1 MRLSR
6 SFLPT
11 LKETPADATVASHIL
26 LLRAGYLRPL
36 AAGIYSY
43 LPLFKR
49 VVRKI
54 EQVLRE
60 EMARIGA
67 QEFYLPAIHPAEIWK
82 ESGRWEVMGDNMF
95 RLKDRG
101 GRDMALGMTHEEIFT
116 SIARNELRSYRQL
129 PQVWYQIQS
138 KFRDE
143 PRPKSGVLRVRQ
155 FTMKDA
161 YSFDA
166 DQAGLDRS
174 FEDQRRA
181 YQRIFTRCGLSY
193 VAVEAHSGAMGG
205 SASTEFMVPTDA
217 GEDDVAHCASC
228 GYAANLERA
237 SSRGPKEAITSGAT
251 RSLARFPTPGVKTI
265 EDLAAPPHARPA
277 TQQLK
282 TLVYLAD
289 GKLVVAIVRGDDE
302 LNEAKLQTASGAQ
315 LLRPALAEEI
325 TPALGARPGSLGGV
339 GLAPGQGKVS
349 RLFID
354 RTLAGAAG
362 MVTGANAD
370 GFHLEGVDVERD
382 LAAAERV
389 DLRKIKA
396 GETCPSCGTGTLSLF
411 KALEVGHIFKLG
423 TKYSQSMGAKVLNEQ
438 GGEVPIVM
446 GSYGIGVERIAAAAV
461 ELSHDKDGIVWPASI
476 APYQVALLSLQQQ
489 DAELVAVCDKLYAEL
504 TQAGLEVVYDDRD
517 ERPGVKFKDADLVGL
532 PYRIAVGKKS
542 LAEGSVELKPRT
554 GTQIELVKLGEIGA
568 RLRSLLERDLGE
580 LRAKADATA

>member
-1 MRLSR
+1 
-6 SFLPT
+6 
-11 LKETPADATVASHIL
+11 L

-82 ESGRWEVMGDNMF
+82 ESGRWDVMGDNMF

-101 GRDMALGMTHEEIFT
+101 GRELALGMTHEEIFT

-161 YSFDA
+161 YSFDV
-166 DQAGLDRS
+166 DQAGLDKS
-174 FEDQRRA
+174 FENERRA

-205 SASTEFMVPTDA
+205 SASTEFMVKTDA

-237 SSRGPKEAITSGAT
+237 TSAAPVAVTPQGEART
-251 RSLARFPTPGVKTI
+251 LAKFPTPGVKTI
-265 EDLAAPPHARPA
+265 EDLAGPPHSRPA

-282 TLVYLAD
+282 TLVYVAD

-325 TPALGARPGSLGGV
+325 VPALGAKPGSLGGV
-339 GLAPGQGKVS
+339 GVVAGQGKIA

-354 RTLAGAAG
+354 RALSGAVG

-370 GFHLEGVDVERD
+370 GFHLEGVAVARD
-382 LAAAERV
+382 LASAELV
-389 DLRKIKA
+389 DLRKVKA
-396 GETCPSCGTGTLSLF
+396 GETCPSCGQGTLALF

-423 TKYSQSMGAKVLNEQ
+423 TKYSQSMGARVLDEQ
-438 GGEVPIVM
+438 GHEVPIVM

-461 ELSHDKDGIVWPASI
+461 ELSHDKDGILWPASI
-476 APYQVALLSLQQQ
+476 APYHVSLLSLQQQ
-489 DAELVAVCDKLYAEL
+489 DAELVAVCELLYAEL

-517 ERPGVKFKDADLVGL
+517 ERPGVKFKDADLIGL

-542 LAEGSVELKPRT
+542 LAEGSVELKPRAAA
-554 GTQIELVKLGEIGA
+554 QIELVKLGEIAG
-568 RLRSLLERDLGE
+568 RLRSLLDRDLDQ
-580 LRAKADATA
+580 LRAKADATT